1 MNSWGEQGENKT
13 HQSGSSQ
20 LSELQCREKIV
31 VGRMVQPEETA
42 PQVTQ
47 THFSQ

>member
-1 MNSWGEQGENKT
+1 MNSWGEQVENKT
-13 HQSGSSQ
+13 HQSDSSQ
-20 LSELQCREKIV
+20 LSELQCREKVV

-42 PQVTQ
+42 TSGAQ